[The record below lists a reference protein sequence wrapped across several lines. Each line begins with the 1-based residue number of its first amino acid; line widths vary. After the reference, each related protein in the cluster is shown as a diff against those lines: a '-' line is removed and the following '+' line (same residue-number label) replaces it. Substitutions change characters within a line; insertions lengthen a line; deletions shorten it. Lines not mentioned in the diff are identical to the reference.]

1 MNQVE
6 ESTSHQW
13 VNEFTNQVAVKKIVC
28 GGRGGYKCD
37 LENTVSIHDWSP
49 TINLYLHIQGQY

>member
-37 LENTVSIHDWSP
+37 LENTVSIHD
-49 TINLYLHIQGQY
+49 